1 MDELID
7 RLRAATVLVETHG
20 SLAPMSWDAASRRD
34 LVDGVLAIVEDH
46 GGKLMAF
53 IPRGD
58 GYPITFA
65 TSEITAVSKR
75 ASAFNTVVDVQ
86 IKYDDESH
94 TLCLV
99 GPRGRMKRIF
109 ATAGHAI
116 S

>member
-1 MDELID
+1 
-7 RLRAATVLVETHG
+7 
-20 SLAPMSWDAASRRD
+20 MSWDAASRRD
-34 LVDGVLAIVEDH
+34 LVDGVVAIVEDD
-46 GGKLMAF
+46 GGKLIAF
-53 IPRGD
+53 IPRGG
-58 GYPITFA
+58 GYAITFA

-86 IKYDDESH
+86 INDDGESH
-94 TLCLV
+94 TFCLV